1 MIKSLSV
8 KNFLSF
14 NDTQEI
20 SFEAGNKKHDKNLAE
35 KHFVTM
41 KDGTKLQ
48 KLNIIYGANG
58 SGKTNLLYAFN
69 FVRKFWNENSND
81 KNKNIDFISFLMDD
95 DSRKQPT
102 EFVLEFYFEDKKYKY
117 QLEIFENKVLKESL
131 DYYPSHQPANLFSR
145 KYEDGL
151 SVIEFGNKIK
161 VDKIEKKE
169 IELKCLQNI
178 SFFVALK
185 QVNVKIEILSEVL
198 NWFKKNELFRIVLP
212 SGSENMF
219 PHGLRFFTEHLI
231 FEEKKFLPKIVKY
244 LQKADINIENI
255 NITEEKKTEEM
266 IDILENFSKI
276 GIIPDQIKNVFNHLK
291 NLKNEFIHTVTI
303 NGEKKNYP
311 LDFNLQSDGTKRLF
325 GLSGIILKAIE
336 NNSFLAIDE
345 IESSLHPHLISYVIE
360 EFLNA
365 SEKSQ
370 LLLTTH
376 HDNLMEERGELLC
389 EDNFWFTEKN
399 PDGSTELYS
408 MIEFKNLNRISSL
421 QKAYKHGNFGAIPE
435 IK

>member
-1 MIKSLSV
+1 M
-8 KNFLSF
+8 SF
-14 NDTQEI
+14 KDTQEI
-20 SFEAGNKKHDKNLAE
+20 SFEAGNKKHDKNLAK

-58 SGKTNLLYAFN
+58 SGKTNLLTAFN
-69 FVRKFWNENSND
+69 FLRDFWVQNPND
-81 KNKNIDFISFLMDD
+81 KNKNIGSIPFLLNDEN
-95 DSRKQPT
+95 RKHST
-102 EFVLEFYFEDKKYKY
+102 EFVLEFYFEDKRYKY
-117 QLEIFENKVLKESL
+117 QLKIFENKVLEESL
-131 DYYPSHQPANLFSR
+131 DYYPSHQPANLFVR
-145 KYEDGL
+145 KYQDGL

-161 VDKIEKKE
+161 IDKIEKKE
-169 IELKCLQNI
+169 IELKCLQNV
-178 SFFVALK
+178 SFFIALK
-185 QVNVKIEILSEVL
+185 QVNVKIEIISNVL
-198 NWFKKNELFRIVLP
+198 NWFMKE
-212 SGSENMF
+212 MF
-219 PHGLRFFTEHLI
+219 PILVPKMPLQKVTENLI
-231 FEEKKFLPKIVKY
+231 FEEKEFLPKIVQY
-244 LQKADINIENI
+244 LQKADININDISISQKQISKGVIEKI
-255 NITEEKKTEEM
+255 KKDKELSEEVRSELLK
-266 IDILENFSKI
+266 DISNEKI
-276 GIIPDQIKNVFNHLK
+276 VKNK
-291 NLKNEFIHTVTI
+291 FIHTVTI
-303 NGEKKNYP
+303 DGEKKNYP
-311 LDFNLQSDGTKRLF
+311 LDFDLQSDGTKRLF
-325 GLSGIILKAIE
+325 GLSGIILKAVE

-360 EFLNA
+360 KFLNA

-408 MIEFKNLNRISSL
+408 MIEFKNLSRIKSL